1 VDISGNIPGVLHLSL
16 ILTSFYPAEETLAV
30 IFDFPG
36 TWRVSAAWWR
46 LWLVFGI
53 STSRC

>member
-16 ILTSFYPAEETLAV
+16 ILASFYPTEETPAV

-36 TWRVSAAWWR
+36 TWRVSVAWWR
-46 LWLVFGI
+46 L
-53 STSRC
+53 